1 MCKIDQT
8 KGKLPGSRS
17 FGSNWG
23 PSVMPGNWVFPPHA
37 SRPTV
42 NLIALIYGGPRGLP
56 AESHAQK
63 RDQCWLREHP
73 PVGGPLLHQGP
84 WQQAAAFPKGC
95 PAPGCPCPA
104 GAVPGGEIP
113 RRKSRTHYG
122 ALLHPCKPW
131 FAKHLGLAEV
141 AAALCFSSPVPNSSD
156 PFVDGSVLEL
166 RPAVLPAGRTGLG
179 LPHFGSS
186 SWV

>member
-84 WQQAAAFPKGC
+84 SPKAALLR
-95 PAPGCPCPA
+95 
-104 GAVPGGEIP
+104 AVPAQQEQCQGGNPKEKEQDP
-113 RRKSRTHYG
+113 LRCS
-122 ALLHPCKPW
+122 AAPMQAVVCQASW
-131 FAKHLGLAEV
+131 F
-141 AAALCFSSPVPNSSD
+141 
-156 PFVDGSVLEL
+156 
-166 RPAVLPAGRTGLG
+166 GRG
-179 LPHFGSS
+179 GSS
-186 SWV
+186 FVLLLPCS

>member
-84 WQQAAAFPKGC
+84 SPKAALLQAVPAQQEQCQGGKSQGERAGPTTVLCCTHASRGLPSILVWQRWQQLCASPPLFL
-95 PAPGCPCPA
+95 
-104 GAVPGGEIP
+104 IP
-113 RRKSRTHYG
+113 QI
-122 ALLHPCKPW
+122 LLQMDRFW
-131 FAKHLGLAEV
+131 
-141 AAALCFSSPVPNSSD
+141 S
-156 PFVDGSVLEL
+156 
-166 RPAVLPAGRTGLG
+166 
-179 LPHFGSS
+179 
-186 SWV
+186 

>member
-84 WQQAAAFPKGC
+84 SPKAALLQAVPAQQEQCQGGKSQGERAGPTTVLCCTHASRGLPSILVWQRWQQLCASPPLFLIPQILLQIDFGAETC
-95 PAPGCPCPA
+95 SAPGWKDGV
-104 GAVPGGEIP
+104 GAAPTP
-113 RRKSRTHYG
+113 
-122 ALLHPCKPW
+122 
-131 FAKHLGLAEV
+131 
-141 AAALCFSSPVPNSSD
+141 
-156 PFVDGSVLEL
+156 
-166 RPAVLPAGRTGLG
+166 
-179 LPHFGSS
+179 SS
-186 SWV
+186 SWVLS

>member
-84 WQQAAAFPKGC
+84 SPKAALLRAVPAQQEQCQGGKSQGERAGPTTVLCCTHASRGLPSILVWQRWQQLCASPPLFL
-95 PAPGCPCPA
+95 
-104 GAVPGGEIP
+104 IP
-113 RRKSRTHYG
+113 QI
-122 ALLHPCKPW
+122 LLQMDRFW
-131 FAKHLGLAEV
+131 
-141 AAALCFSSPVPNSSD
+141 S
-156 PFVDGSVLEL
+156 
-166 RPAVLPAGRTGLG
+166 
-179 LPHFGSS
+179 
-186 SWV
+186 